1 MRISSRRGTIVFF
14 LCLGVGLVALAV
26 ALNVGWIILNWR
38 EGVLLFFGIVF
49 FALMIA
55 GMVVNT
61 IFLVR
66 ELRRSEQHDSFINAV
81 THELKTP
88 VASIRLHLET
98 LQRRELPEPQK
109 QDFYRVMLSD
119 TDRLTETVE
128 QVLRA
133 GRAGDKKTGRE
144 KAEVDFRQVVRE
156 CMDATRSR
164 HHLQPEALRFQ
175 EASNNGDGLR
185 VRGSAEDLRT
195 AVFNVLDN
203 AVKYSGDNVDVRVQ
217 LETPDEKRIVLRV
230 QDQGVGIP
238 PDDMKRI
245 FKRFYRVPHRSL
257 AHVKGNRARA
267 LYCEGDRAQA
277 RRQRV
282 CRERRRR
289 AGNNDCAGTAEVD
302 GMSRVLVVEDEA
314 HLAQGLRFNL
324 EAEGYAAEVVGD
336 GESATDRLLE
346 KKENFDAV
354 VLDIMLPGK
363 DGFSVVSELRAARNY
378 IPVLMLTARGRP
390 EDVLKGFASGADD
403 YLAKPFDLSILLARL
418 QGLLRRSRWMRGG
431 PTPAPPRARSRCHR
445 RRRFGTF
452 SFGGKTIDFGALELR
467 SGENTIHLTLMESEL
482 LRHLVRNDGRI
493 VSRKQILEEVWGLHE
508 DTDTRAIDNFVVRLR
523 RYIERRSG
531 ESAALT
537 HGTRRGIS
545 VRS

>member
-98 LQRRELPEPQK
+98 LQRRELPEAQK
-109 QDFYRVMLSD
+109 QDFYRLMLSD

-133 GRAGDKKTGRE
+133 GRAGDKKAGRE
-144 KAEVDFRQVVRE
+144 KAEVDFGQLVRE
-156 CMDATRSR
+156 CMDATRAR
-164 HHLQPEALRFQ
+164 HHLQPEALRFE
-175 EASNNGDGLR
+175 EASIDGTSIHGTWSNGNELR

-195 AVFNVLDN
+195 AVSNVLDN
-203 AVKYSGDNVDVRVQ
+203 AVKYSGESVDVRVR

-245 FKRFYRVPHRSL
+245 FKRFYRVTHRSL
-257 AHVKGNRARA
+257 AHVKGTGLGLFIVKAI
-267 LYCEGDRAQA
+267 AQKHGGK
-277 RRQRV
+277 V
-282 CRERRRR
+282 F
-289 AGNNDCAGTAEVD
+289 
-302 GMSRVLVVEDEA
+302 
-314 HLAQGLRFNL
+314 AQS
-324 EAEGYAAEVVGD
+324 D
-336 GESATDRLLE
+336 GE
-346 KKENFDAV
+346 
-354 VLDIMLPGK
+354 G
-363 DGFSVVSELRAARNY
+363 
-378 IPVLMLTARGRP
+378 
-390 EDVLKGFASGADD
+390 
-403 YLAKPFDLSILLARL
+403 
-418 QGLLRRSRWMRGG
+418 QG
-431 PTPAPPRARSRCHR
+431 T
-445 RRRFGTF
+445 
-452 SFGGKTIDFGALELR
+452 TIVLELPR
-467 SGENTIHLTLMESEL
+467 
-482 LRHLVRNDGRI
+482 
-493 VSRKQILEEVWGLHE
+493 W
-508 DTDTRAIDNFVVRLR
+508 
-523 RYIERRSG
+523 
-531 ESAALT
+531 AA
-537 HGTRRGIS
+537 
-545 VRS
+545 